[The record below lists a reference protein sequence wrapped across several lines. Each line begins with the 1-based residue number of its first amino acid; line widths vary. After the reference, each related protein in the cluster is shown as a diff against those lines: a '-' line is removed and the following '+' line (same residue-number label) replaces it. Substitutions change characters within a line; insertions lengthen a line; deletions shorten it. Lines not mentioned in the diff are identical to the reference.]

1 MYFIRVC
8 PSHLPRETIK
18 NSIAQIEWLYAF
30 AAIESIPNVTWLRR
44 ENLPS

>member
-18 NSIAQIEWLYAF
+18 NSSAQIEWLYAF
-30 AAIESIPNVTWLRR
+30 AAIESILNVAWLRR